1 MNFGEAEENKPVQEL
16 GSDNRVALKAVLTM
30 KNMGD
35 KEFYFRT
42 SYSNG
47 IYSNRVKFIVIDILT
62 EEIIELK
69 YNPENKFESLPMTF
83 KGNRSYF
90 IFFEGTDLKNTINVE
105 SALFC
110 LDLVSKEDN
119 AVLGCVENTLN
130 IHNPLTFG
138 EHPENEKEQE
148 LNKTDGV
155 KILGNLDF
163 PNILKED
170 VYFTV
175 DVKKDVKF
183 EDVVLKVDDNDDEQ
197 IILTYN
203 ENLKKY
209 LSQNMN
215 LEGVKKVE
223 AVVKNPIHIGEIE
236 DGEIALEVNYN
247 KSKYGEVVNKVIYK
261 QDKKILIEKISKAT
275 NATIGDLVKYEV
287 IIKNIIDDEKFES
300 FIFTDYLPK
309 GMTLIPNSVKVSD
322 AFSLKDVSNE
332 IGNRVDIKLEVQ
344 PSFRNLDKDIETQ
357 NITYMARVNVNAKDG
372 KNVNRVSVVGKTV
385 LGQSFGSNIATAEI
399 EIDKDNF
406 HDKGIVFGRVYLDLD
421 DDGLY
426 KDEKDIPVSGV
437 KIFLENGDFAI
448 SDRYG
453 KYSIYGV
460 EAVTH
465 TTKVFRNT
473 LPLGL
478 KTKKISNL
486 HSENGES
493 KFLDLKKA
501 QLDRSDFALTL
512 DGTRDLEFIKK
523 ILEKRFE
530 TLAQDSYELDR
541 AIEGKFLETKSSLG
555 GSKKEL
561 DGEKGIIDSGKE
573 LDIESIRNTILYE
586 NMSVEEKEQE
596 KRKTLTEEWNLIPDH
611 RLEATLQTLNNDLDI
626 LNVKDG
632 ALVPEFMSFQVKGP
646 GEGTL
651 KLFANDVEVPPAN
664 VSLTAKVAQT
674 NTFFLEY
681 ASVKLDP
688 GKTKLRVAYH
698 DMFGVERGRKEIEV
712 FVRGGYEKVLVEV
725 QDSLDDSSLKKI
737 IVKGVD
743 NYDHP
748 IDQSLTIKIE
758 ANKGRFITRDGVTES
773 SATFVTNIDGYGE
786 VGYK

>member
-90 IFFEGTDLKNTINVE
+90 IFFEGTDLKNTINVK

-236 DGEIALEVNYN
+236 DGEIALELNYN
-247 KSKYGEVVNKVIYK
+247 NSKYGEVINKVIYK

-332 IGNRVDIKLEVQ
+332 VGNRVDIKLEVQ

-561 DGEKGIIDSGKE
+561 DGEKGVINNGKE
-573 LDIESIRNTILYE
+573 LDIESIRNTVLYE

-651 KLFANDVEVPPAN
+651 KLFANDVEVSPAN

-737 IVKGVD
+737 IV
-743 NYDHP
+743 
-748 IDQSLTIKIE
+748 
-758 ANKGRFITRDGVTES
+758 
-773 SATFVTNIDGYGE
+773 
-786 VGYK
+786 

>member
-1 MNFGEAEENKPVQEL
+1 MKKTILFIISAFFFYTSIFAEYVEVTNTARYTIRDEEEILSNSVITAVKFRDLSFGEADVNKPVQEL
-16 GSDNRVALKAVLTM
+16 GSENRIALKSILTM

-35 KEFYFRT
+35 REFYFRNH
-42 SYSNG
+42 YSNG
-47 IYSNRVKFIVIDILT
+47 IYANNTKFIVIDILT
-62 EEIIELK
+62 EEITVLET
-69 YNPENKFESLPMTF
+69 NPENRFESLPMTF
-83 KGNRSYF
+83 KSNRSYF
-90 IFFEGTDLKNTINVE
+90 IFFEGTDLKNTINVK

-130 IHNPLTFG
+130 INNPLTFG
-138 EHPENEKEQE
+138 DHPENEKEQE
-148 LNKTDGV
+148 LDKTDGV
-155 KILGNLDF
+155 NILGNLDF
-163 PNILKED
+163 RNLLKED

-175 DVKKDVKF
+175 DLKKDVKF
-183 EDVVLKVDDNDDEQ
+183 KDVILKVEDKEEDVVLEYDPLLE
-197 IILTYN
+197 
-203 ENLKKY
+203 KY
-209 LSQNMN
+209 RSEEMK

-223 AVVKNPIHIGEIE
+223 AVIKNPTHIGEIE
-236 DGEIALEVNYN
+236 DGEVALEVNYN
-247 KSKYGEVVNKVIYK
+247 KSKYGEVTNKIIYK
-261 QDKKILIEKISKAT
+261 QDKKILIEKISKVT
-275 NATIGDLVKYEV
+275 SATIGDLVKYEV
-287 IIKNIIDDEKFES
+287 IIKNIIEDEKFES

-332 IGNRVDIKLEVQ
+332 VGNRVDIKLEVQ

-385 LGQSFGSNIATAEI
+385 LGQSFGSNVATAEI
-399 EIDKDNF
+399 DIDKDNF

-501 QLDRSDFALTL
+501 QLDRSDFALTM
-512 DGTRDLEFIKK
+512 DGTRELE
-523 ILEKRFE
+523 
-530 TLAQDSYELDR
+530 
-541 AIEGKFLETKSSLG
+541 
-555 GSKKEL
+555 
-561 DGEKGIIDSGKE
+561 
-573 LDIESIRNTILYE
+573 
-586 NMSVEEKEQE
+586 
-596 KRKTLTEEWNLIPDH
+596 
-611 RLEATLQTLNNDLDI
+611 
-626 LNVKDG
+626 
-632 ALVPEFMSFQVKGP
+632 
-646 GEGTL
+646 
-651 KLFANDVEVPPAN
+651 
-664 VSLTAKVAQT
+664 
-674 NTFFLEY
+674 
-681 ASVKLDP
+681 
-688 GKTKLRVAYH
+688 
-698 DMFGVERGRKEIEV
+698 
-712 FVRGGYEKVLVEV
+712 
-725 QDSLDDSSLKKI
+725 
-737 IVKGVD
+737 
-743 NYDHP
+743 
-748 IDQSLTIKIE
+748 
-758 ANKGRFITRDGVTES
+758 
-773 SATFVTNIDGYGE
+773 
-786 VGYK
+786 

>member
-1 MNFGEAEENKPVQEL
+1 MKKTILFIISTFFFYTNIFAEYVEVTNIARYTIRDGAEIQSNSVITAVKFREMNFGEAEENNPVQEL
-16 GSDNRVALKAVLTM
+16 GSNNRISLKAVLTM

-35 KEFYFRT
+35 KELYFRS

-47 IYSNRVKFIVIDILT
+47 IYANTIKFRVVDELT
-62 EEIIELK
+62 GETIELSN
-69 YNPENKFESLPMTF
+69 NPENRFESLPMLF
-83 KGNRSYF
+83 KSNRSYF

-332 IGNRVDIKLEVQ
+332 VGNRVDIKLEVQ

-385 LGQSFGSNIATAEI
+385 LGQSFGSNVATAEI

-646 GEGTL
+646 GEGT
-651 KLFANDVEVPPAN
+651 
-664 VSLTAKVAQT
+664 
-674 NTFFLEY
+674 
-681 ASVKLDP
+681 
-688 GKTKLRVAYH
+688 
-698 DMFGVERGRKEIEV
+698 
-712 FVRGGYEKVLVEV
+712 
-725 QDSLDDSSLKKI
+725 
-737 IVKGVD
+737 
-743 NYDHP
+743 
-748 IDQSLTIKIE
+748 
-758 ANKGRFITRDGVTES
+758 
-773 SATFVTNIDGYGE
+773 
-786 VGYK
+786 

>member
-1 MNFGEAEENKPVQEL
+1 MKKAILFIISTFFFYTNVFAEYVEVTNIARYTIRDGAEILSNSVITAVKFREMNFGEAEENKPVQEL

-236 DGEIALEVNYN
+236 DGEIALELNYN
-247 KSKYGEVVNKVIYK
+247 NSKYGEVINKVIYK

-332 IGNRVDIKLEVQ
+332 VGNRVDIKLEVQ

-555 GSKKEL
+555 GNKKEL

-651 KLFANDVEVPPAN
+651 KLFANDVEVSPAN

-681 ASVKLDP
+681 ASV
-688 GKTKLRVAYH
+688 
-698 DMFGVERGRKEIEV
+698 
-712 FVRGGYEKVLVEV
+712 
-725 QDSLDDSSLKKI
+725 
-737 IVKGVD
+737 
-743 NYDHP
+743 
-748 IDQSLTIKIE
+748 
-758 ANKGRFITRDGVTES
+758 
-773 SATFVTNIDGYGE
+773 
-786 VGYK
+786 